1 MSTRY
6 DEIIK
11 EIAIRHGI
19 AVGRD
24 DPIMVLNTINEI
36 LLKDS
41 MTAQAEILSSFKS
54 ELEEAATRWDIA
66 ANEKAQKILNASLDA
81 SKKAISGILDEGIKS
96 AIEEIQL
103 SLKAD
108 KNSALELIHLSMKEN
123 RRVSMLNIVASAL
136 TITAAA
142 LAVFASVA

>member
-1 MSTRY
+1 MSTEY

-24 DPIMVLNTINEI
+24 DPIMVLKTINEI

-41 MTAQAEILSSFKS
+41 MTAQVEILSSFKS
-54 ELEEAATRWDIA
+54 ELEEAASRWDIA
-66 ANEKAQKILNASLDA
+66 ANEKAQKMLNVSLDA
-81 SKKAISGILDEGIKS
+81 SKKAMSGLLDDGVKS
-96 AIEEIQL
+96 AIEEIQS

-108 KNSALELIHLSMKEN
+108 KSSALELIHQSMKEN
-123 RRVSMLNIVASAL
+123 RRVAMLNIIASAL
-136 TITAAA
+136 TVTAV
-142 LAVFASVA
+142 LFAVFALAL